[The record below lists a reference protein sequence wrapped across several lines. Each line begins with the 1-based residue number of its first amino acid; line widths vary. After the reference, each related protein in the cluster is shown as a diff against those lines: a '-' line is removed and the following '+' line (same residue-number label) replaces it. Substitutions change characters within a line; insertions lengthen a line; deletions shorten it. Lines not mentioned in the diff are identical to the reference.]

1 MPNCCDCYFIEVQ
14 DFYGRTNLSE
24 NVDATNISIAIRETQ
39 IKYIKPLLCE
49 SLYDELCTQI
59 NDESLSA
66 INAELMCYIKDIHVR
81 YAFADFLRIQP
92 IRITKESVVRKV
104 TDESEFVSFE
114 ENANLA
120 KWWRDQASNY
130 IRPMR
135 KFMEDNVSSNVLYGD
150 CTDCSDTIDDDE
162 DWGIC

>member
-1 MPNCCDCYFIEVQ
+1 MANCCNTNFIEIS
-14 DFYGRTNLSE
+14 DFYGITNLSE
-24 NVDATNISIAIRETQ
+24 NVDATNLAIAIRETQ
-39 IKYIKPLLCE
+39 IKYIKPLFCTE
-49 SLYDELCTQI
+49 LYDELVTQV
-59 NDESLSA
+59 DSDSLST
-66 INAELMCYIKDIHVR
+66 INAELMCYIKDIQVR

-104 TDESEFVSFE
+104 TNESEFVSFE

-120 KWWRDQASNY
+120 KWGRDQASNY

-135 KFMEDNVSSNVLYGD
+135 KFMEDNVASNALYGD
-150 CTDCSDTIDDDE
+150 CSDCETPLDDDM

>member
-1 MPNCCDCYFIEVQ
+1 MPNCCDCYFIEVA

-24 NVDATNISIAIRETQ
+24 NVDATNISIAIREAQ

-49 SLYDELCTQI
+49 DLYDELCTQI
-59 NDESLSA
+59 DSESLSA
-66 INAELMCYIKDIHVR
+66 INEELMCYIKDIHVR

-135 KFMEDNVSSNVLYGD
+135 KFMEDNISSNALYGD
-150 CTDCSDTIDDDE
+150 CTDCESPLDDDL

>member
-130 IRPMR
+130 IKPMR
-135 KFMEDNVSSNVLYGD
+135 DFLKDNEASNALYGD
-150 CTDCSDTIDDDE
+150 CTDCDSSLDDDE

>member
-1 MPNCCDCYFIEVQ
+1 MANCCNTNFIEIQ
-14 DFYGRTNLSE
+14 DFYGITNLSE
-24 NVDATNISIAIRETQ
+24 NVDATNLAIAIRETQ
-39 IKYIKPLLCE
+39 IKYIKPLFCTE
-49 SLYDELCTQI
+49 LYDELTSQI
-59 NDESLSA
+59 DSDSLST
-66 INAELMCYIKDIHVR
+66 INAELMYYIKDIQVR

-104 TDESEFVSFE
+104 SNESEFVSFE

-130 IRPMR
+130 IKPLRD
-135 KFMEDNVSSNVLYGD
+135 FMDLNVSVNPLYRGCD
-150 CTDCSDTIDDDE
+150 SCESLDDDE

>member
-1 MPNCCDCYFIEVQ
+1 MSCCNCEFITIE

-24 NVDATNISIAIRETQ
+24 NVDATNLAIAIRETQ
-39 IKYIKPLLCE
+39 IKYIKPLFCEALYEQLCE
-49 SLYDELCTQI
+49 QVGDET
-59 NDESLSA
+59 LSA
-66 INAELMCYIKDIHVR
+66 INAELMCYIKDIQVR

-104 TDESEFVSFE
+104 SNESEFVSFE

-130 IRPMR
+130 IEPLR
-135 KFMEDNVSSNVLYGD
+135 KFMKDNLTSNPLFD
-150 CTDCSDTIDDDE
+150 DCSDCEHTGEDDL

>member
-1 MPNCCDCYFIEVQ
+1 MANCCNTNFIEIQ
-14 DFYGRTNLSE
+14 DFYGITNLSE
-24 NVDATNISIAIRETQ
+24 NVDATNLAIAIRETQ
-39 IKYIKPLLCE
+39 IKYIKPLFCTE
-49 SLYDELCTQI
+49 LYDELVTQV
-59 NDESLSA
+59 DSYSLST
-66 INAELMCYIKDIHVR
+66 INAELMCYIKDIQVR

-104 TDESEFVSFE
+104 SNESEFVSFE

-130 IRPMR
+130 IKPLRD
-135 KFMEDNVSSNVLYGD
+135 FMDDNVDLNPLYKD
-150 CTDCSDTIDDDE
+150 CTDCSAHADDDF